1 MTTDIKE
8 TETRS
13 FEADV
18 ARLLNMIVHSVYSD
32 RDVFL
37 RWLTSNGAVDVQ
49 LGRGDGDTDGSCT
62 KGQGDRERPRPVS
75 QFLDFA
81 FRFHIRASAGGRD
94 IDTMM
99 RHRPTVA

>member
-1 MTTDIKE
+1 MTSDIE
-8 TETRS
+8 EAETRS

-18 ARLLNMIVHSVYSD
+18 ARLLHMIVHSVYSN

-37 RWLTSNGAVDVQ
+37 RELTSNGAVDVQ
-49 LGRGDGDTDGSCT
+49 LGCGDGDTDGGCT

-81 FRFHIRASAGGRD
+81 FRFHVRASAGARA